1 MTSRAQGHDGPYPA
15 PVETAP
21 RRVEPDWIDYNGHMN
36 VAYYTM
42 AADQA
47 IDRFLEDHLGLG
59 EAFAVAERMG
69 PYALQSSIRYLAEML
84 EGETFTT
91 RIQLIDA
98 DAKRLHI
105 FCEITKANGSI
116 AATVEQML
124 MNVDLGARRAAPYPD
139 WAQARIAQMKADHAS
154 LPSPIGL
161 GAPIGIRRG

>member
-21 RRVEPDWIDYNGHMN
+21 RRVEHDWIDYNGHMN

-42 AADQA
+42 VADQA

-59 EAFAVAERMG
+59 EAFAAAERMG
-69 PYALQSSIRYLAEML
+69 PYALQSNIRYLAEML
-84 EGETFTT
+84 VGEAFTM
-91 RIQLIDA
+91 RVQLVDS

-105 FCEITKANGSI
+105 FCEITKDDSNI

-124 MNVDLGARRAAPYPD
+124 MNVDLDARRAAPYPD
-139 WAQARIAQMKADHAS
+139 WAQARIAQMKADHAR
-154 LPSPIGL
+154 LPTPVGL